1 MLVNTC
7 DGMENYLGKKYV
19 NVFEIYK
26 NIWSIQEEEKDINSL
41 FFSFMRPRGLNR
53 EAAIQLILLTYLS
66 DITREKMNQTLEKL
80 HFGPLNPR
88 VKKDA
93 ILLSFLDYI
102 GMAEITDSYI
112 EKFLKIL
119 SDKLEKE
126 QITGIDF
133 LYKNSSK
140 K

>member
-1 MLVNTC
+1 
-7 DGMENYLGKKYV
+7 
-19 NVFEIYK
+19 
-26 NIWSIQEEEKDINSL
+26 
-41 FFSFMRPRGLNR
+41 MRPRGLNR

-93 ILLSFLDYI
+93 MLLSFLDYI